1 MRIVLARALEIVTW
15 KMLDVQICAEQSNIS
30 EILQVYIQLFKE
42 KSEHLKDKF
51 KLLHPSAKKSIM
63 LILYRLL

>member
-1 MRIVLARALEIVTW
+1 MRIVLARALEMVTW

-30 EILQVYIQLFKE
+30 EIFQVYIQLFKE

-51 KLLHPSAKKSIM
+51 KLLQ
-63 LILYRLL
+63 